1 MRASEGADGSMPKEV
16 CMKVALTFNF
26 KRDFLPGIDPKSLP
40 PDYFAECD
48 SAETIEAMRAALA
61 EFHEVILVEADEN
74 AYGKFRDERPDIV
87 FNVAEGLWGAARE
100 GQIPAMLELLRIP
113 YTGSDPTTMAIC
125 LDKSRTKEIL
135 SWHGIPTASW
145 QQVDSLE
152 EIANLVSGNGAAPP
166 PGKPLLTL
174 PLIVKPLGEGSSK
187 GIRNSAVVRNPQEL
201 TCEIAHVLSAYR
213 QPAIIEEY
221 LSGREFTVAMIGND
235 EQLEVLPIVEIRFDR
250 LPGGV
255 NPIYSYEA
263 KWVWDTCEHPIEIFE
278 CPAKLAPDL
287 RGEIESACLR
297 TWRALRIRDWARIDV
312 RLDAEERPRI
322 LEVNPIP
329 GILPLPEQNS
339 CFPKAA
345 RAAGMSYEALV
356 NRTLDVAAAR
366 LGLTNSSRRAASACK
381 P

>member
-1 MRASEGADGSMPKEV
+1 MPKEV

-201 TCEIAHVLSAYR
+201 ECEIAHILSAYR

>member
-1 MRASEGADGSMPKEV
+1 
-16 CMKVALTFNF
+16 MKVALTFNL
-26 KRDFLPGIDPKSLP
+26 KRDFLPGVDPRPLP

-48 SAETIEAMRAALA
+48 SVETIEAMRAALA
-61 EFHEVILVEADEN
+61 EFHQVILIEADED
-74 AYGKFRDERPDIV
+74 AYGKFRHERPDIV

-135 SWHGIPTASW
+135 SWHGIPTAAW
-145 QQVDSLE
+145 RRVDSLE
-152 EIANLVSGNGAAPP
+152 EIPNLVSGNGAVPA

-187 GIRNSAVVRNPQEL
+187 GIRNSAVVRNQDEL
-201 TCEIAHVLSAYR
+201 KGEIAHVLSVYR

-221 LSGREFTVAMIGND
+221 LPGREFTVAMIGN
-235 EQLEVLPIVEIRFDR
+235 EEELEFLPIVEIRFDR

-278 CPAKLAPDL
+278 CPARLAPDL
-287 RGEIESACLR
+287 RDEIISACLR
-297 TWRALRIRDWARIDV
+297 SWRALRIRDWARIDV
-312 RLDAEERPRI
+312 RLDAAERARI
-322 LEVNPIP
+322 VEVNPIP
-329 GILPLPEQNS
+329 GVLPLPEQHS

-345 RAAGMSYEALV
+345 RAAGLSYEALV

-366 LGLTNSSRRAASACK
+366 LGLATSLRPAPSVCK